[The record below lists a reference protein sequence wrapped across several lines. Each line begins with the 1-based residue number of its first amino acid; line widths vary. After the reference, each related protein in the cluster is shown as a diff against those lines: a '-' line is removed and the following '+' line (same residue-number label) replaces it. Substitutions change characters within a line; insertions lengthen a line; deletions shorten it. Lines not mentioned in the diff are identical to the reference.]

1 MSEQISRR
9 EAFRK
14 GFATASLLSLLP
26 QGAIPALAQGDGEVA
41 FTDIPVNFNPNNPNA
56 NSRVLDIRKIDGLFT
71 PNDQFF
77 AVQHLGRPEIDET
90 AHRLKFTGP
99 VKKATEFSMADLR
112 TMRAVE
118 VVAGYECSGNS
129 SRSMQGLASC

>member
-41 FTDIPVNFNPNNPNA
+41 FTDIPANFNPNNPNA
-56 NSRVLDIRKIDGLFT
+56 TSRLLDIRKIDGLFT

-77 AVQHLGRPEIDET
+77 AVQHFDRPEIDGA
-90 AHRLKFTGP
+90 AHRLRFTGL
-99 VKKATEFSMADLR
+99 VKKATEFSVADLR
-112 TMRAVE
+112 GMPSVE
-118 VVAGYECSGNS
+118 VAAGYE
-129 SRSMQGLASC
+129 